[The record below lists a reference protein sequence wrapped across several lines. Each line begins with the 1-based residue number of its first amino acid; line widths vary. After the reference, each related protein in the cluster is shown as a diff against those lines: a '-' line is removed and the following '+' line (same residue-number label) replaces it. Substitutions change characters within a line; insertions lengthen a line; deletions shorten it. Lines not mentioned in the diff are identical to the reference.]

1 MFQTPVY
8 CVFVITLKQD
18 LKNATGLFAAKMLR
32 VADFHCDQTGNF
44 DPE

>member
-18 LKNATGLFAAKMLR
+18 LKNATGLFAAKILR
-32 VADFHCDQTGNF
+32 VALFHCDQTIHF